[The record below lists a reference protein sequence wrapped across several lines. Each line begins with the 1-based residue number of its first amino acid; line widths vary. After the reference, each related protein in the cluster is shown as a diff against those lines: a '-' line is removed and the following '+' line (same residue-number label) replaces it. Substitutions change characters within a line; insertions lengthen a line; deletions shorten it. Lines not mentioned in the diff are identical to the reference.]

1 MLIHCFF
8 LNISKLSDFDVIFL
22 QCFMK
27 PHVAVV
33 TVYAGLLP
41 AYCVSGQHLSDDSP
55 TPLLIHLSTHSKGK
69 GKCGFV

>member
-1 MLIHCFF
+1 
-8 LNISKLSDFDVIFL
+8 
-22 QCFMK
+22 MK